1 MTNEQEI
8 RRLRRVIV
16 SMLVVNKVTVAD
28 MARVFNMSS
37 KAIYKLI
44 KEIREIQSESETPVV
59 DSNIVV

>member
-37 KAIYKLI
+37 NAIYKLI

-59 DSNIVV
+59 DSDIVV